1 MKKEARIPTIL
12 GLLLLIVS
20 LFGGVYLSSRN
31 QNLSSKANS
40 DCKPQNPQVTNIT
53 HNSAEISY
61 FTQTECASVLKIDK
75 RTITNHFASTS
86 PKSKTHYF
94 IINGLKEKNNYI
106 YSVISEGNTYT
117 NQSYSFTTASKP
129 IGNIPTSNLAW
140 GRVFNS
146 DQTPASNAIVYL
158 NIPGASPLSSPV
170 TENGYWN
177 ISLAISFNAD
187 KNNWFSLSTD
197 TQEDIVVISSDG
209 QTTQITSHSSRNNP
223 VPDII
228 IGQNSFSD
236 TKPVSQQTTG
246 QLDQYDLSPA
256 TKNLEIFNPT
266 ENETLSTQK
275 PEFFGSAP
283 SSAKVIIK
291 VESPQTINSETTSS
305 SDGTWKWSPP
315 SNLSPGQ
322 HTITVSTQDPATGVW
337 QTITRQFVVLAAD
350 TDSSLAFSS
359 SSSATPVVS
368 TPTSVPVVTKT
379 LTPTLIPTK
388 APIATLAPTLKPSP
402 IPTVVTEMP
411 VAGNSSPTILFLL
424 FSFPLIALSLHLFTK
439 SGKFN

>member
-12 GLLLLIVS
+12 GLLLLIIS
-20 LFGGVYLSSRN
+20 LFGGVYLTSRN
-31 QNLSSKANS
+31 QNLSSRANS

-61 FTQTECASVLKIDK
+61 FTQAECSSVLKVDN
-75 RTITNHFASTS
+75 RTINSHFSS
-86 PKSKTHYF
+86 SSSKSKTHYF
-94 IINGLKEKNNYI
+94 LINGLKEKANYI
-106 YSVISEGNTYT
+106 YSVISDGNTYT
-117 NQSYSFTTASKP
+117 NQNYTFTTATKP

-140 GRVFNS
+140 GRVFNPDMS
-146 DQTPASNAIVYL
+146 SASNAIVYL

-177 ISLAISFNAD
+177 ISLAISFNSD

-236 TKPVSQQTTG
+236 SQPLNQPTTG
-246 QLDQYDLSPA
+246 QLDQYDLNPA
-256 TKNLEIFNPT
+256 PKKLEIINPSD
-266 ENETLSTQK
+266 NETLSTQK

-283 SSAKVIIK
+283 SSSKVIIK

-305 SDGTWKWSPP
+305 SDGTWSWSPP
-315 SNLSPGQ
+315 SDLTPGE
-322 HTITVSTQDPATGVW
+322 HTITVSSQDPSTGIW
-337 QTITRQFVVLAAD
+337 QTVTRQFVVLAAD
-350 TDSSLAFSS
+350 TDSPLAFSS

-368 TPTSVPVVTKT
+368 APT
-379 LTPTLIPTK
+379 LTPTSLPTQ
-388 APIATLAPTLKPSP
+388 APVTTLAPTIKPSP
-402 IPTVVTEMP
+402 IPTVSQMP

>member
-20 LFGGVYLSSRN
+20 LFGGVYLTSRN

-40 DCKPQNPQVTNIT
+40 DCKPQNPQVANIT
-53 HNSAEISY
+53 HNSVEISY
-61 FTQTECASVLKIDK
+61 FTQSECSSVLKIDTQ
-75 RTITNHFASTS
+75 TITNHFSSTS
-86 PKSKTHYF
+86 SKSKTHYF
-94 IINGLKEKNNYI
+94 IINGLNEKTKYI

-117 NQSYSFTTASKP
+117 NQNYSFTTASKP

-140 GRVFNS
+140 GRVFNPDLS
-146 DQTPASNAIVYL
+146 PASDAIVYL

-170 TENGYWN
+170 TKNGYWN

-197 TQEDIVVISSDG
+197 TQEDIVVISADAV
-209 QTTQITSHSSRNNP
+209 TTQITSHSSRNNP
-223 VPDII
+223 VPDIV
-228 IGQNSFSD
+228 IGQNSFSESNSL
-236 TKPVSQQTTG
+236 SQPTTG
-246 QLDQYDLSPA
+246 QLDQFDLDPA
-256 TKNLEIFNPT
+256 SKKLEIINPSD
-266 ENETLSTQK
+266 NETLSTQK

-283 SSAKVIIK
+283 SSSKVIIK
-291 VESPQTINSETTSS
+291 VESPETINSETTSTS
-305 SDGTWKWSPP
+305 NGTWSWSPP
-315 SNLSPGQ
+315 SNLAPGQ
-322 HTITVSTQDPATGVW
+322 HTITVSAQNPTTGVW

-350 TDSSLAFSS
+350 SDSPLAFSS
-359 SSSATPVVS
+359 SSSATPIVS
-368 TPTSVPVVTKT
+368 TPTSVPTVTKT
-379 LTPTLIPTK
+379 LTPTTSLSTQSLVTTLTPTS
-388 APIATLAPTLKPSP
+388 KPSP
-402 IPTVVTEMP
+402 IPTISQMP

>member
-20 LFGGVYLSSRN
+20 LFGGVYLTSRN

-40 DCKPQNPQVTNIT
+40 DCKPQNPQITNIT

-61 FTQTECASVLKIDK
+61 FTQAECSSVLKVDN
-75 RTITNHFASTS
+75 RTISNHFSS
-86 PKSKTHYF
+86 KSSKSKTHYF
-94 IINGLKEKNNYI
+94 FINDLKEKTNYI
-106 YSVISEGNTYT
+106 YSVISDGNTYT
-117 NQSYSFTTASKP
+117 NQNYNFTTATKP

-140 GRVFNS
+140 GRVFNPDMS
-146 DQTPASNAIVYL
+146 PASNAIVYL

-187 KNNWFSLSTD
+187 KNNWFSLSAD
-197 TQEDIVVISSDG
+197 TQEDIVVISADG

-236 TKPVSQQTTG
+236 SPPLSQPAIG

-256 TKNLEIFNPT
+256 PKSLEIINPT
-266 ENETLSTQK
+266 DNETLSTQK

-283 SSAKVIIK
+283 ASSKVIIK
-291 VESPQTINSETTSS
+291 VESPETINSETTSS
-305 SDGTWKWSPP
+305 SDGTWKWTPP

-322 HTITVSTQDPATGVW
+322 HSITVSTQDPSTGIW
-337 QTITRQFVVLAAD
+337 QTVTRQFIVLAAE
-350 TDSSLAFSS
+350 TDSPLAFSS

-368 TPTSVPVVTKT
+368 TPTLNPT
-379 LTPTLIPTK
+379 LTSTPTSLPTPS
-388 APIATLAPTLKPSP
+388 PIVTLAPTTKPSP
-402 IPTVVTEMP
+402 IPTVVSEMP
-411 VAGNSSPTILFLL
+411 VAGNSSPTLLFLL
-424 FSFPLIALSLHLFTK
+424 FSFPLITLSLHLFTK

>member
-20 LFGGVYLSSRN
+20 LFGGVYLTSRN

-61 FTQTECASVLKIDK
+61 FTQAECSSVLKVDN
-75 RTITNHFASTS
+75 RTINSHFSS
-86 PKSKTHYF
+86 SSSKSKTHYF
-94 IINGLKEKNNYI
+94 IINGLKEKANYI
-106 YSVISEGNTYT
+106 YSVISDGNTYT
-117 NQSYSFTTASKP
+117 NQEYSFTTASKP

-140 GRVFNS
+140 GRVFNPDLS
-146 DQTPASNAIVYL
+146 PASNAIVYL

-170 TENGYWN
+170 TQNGYWN

-197 TQEDIVVISSDG
+197 TQEDIVVISADG
-209 QTTQITSHSSRNNP
+209 QTTQITSNSSRNNP

-236 TKPVSQQTTG
+236 TQSLSQPTTG
-246 QLDQYDLSPA
+246 QLDQYDLTPA
-256 TKNLEIFNPT
+256 SKNLEIFNPSD
-266 ENETLSTQK
+266 NETLSTQK

-283 SSAKVIIK
+283 SSSKVIIK
-291 VESPQTINSETTSS
+291 VESPETINSETTST
-305 SDGTWKWSPP
+305 SDGTWNWSPP
-315 SNLSPGQ
+315 SNLSPGE

-337 QTITRQFVVLAAD
+337 QTVVRRFVVLAAD
-350 TDSSLAFSS
+350 SDSPLAFSS
-359 SSSATPVVS
+359 SSSATPVSS
-368 TPTSVPVVTKT
+368 TPTSVPLIAQA
-379 LTPTLIPTK
+379 LTPTSLPTQ
-388 APIATLAPTLKPSP
+388 APIATLAPTAILSP
-402 IPTVVTEMP
+402 VPTVSQMP

-424 FSFPLIALSLHLFTK
+424 FSFPLFALSLHLFTK

>member
-12 GLLLLIVS
+12 GTLLLVVS
-20 LFGGVYLSSRN
+20 LFGGVYLTSRN

-61 FTQTECASVLKIDK
+61 FTQGECSSVLKVDN
-75 RTITNHFASTS
+75 RTITNHFSSTS

-94 IINGLKEKNNYI
+94 TINGLKEKANYL

-117 NQSYSFTTASKP
+117 HQNYSFTTATKP

-140 GRVFNS
+140 GRVFNPDMS
-146 DQTPASNAIVYL
+146 PASNAIVYL

-170 TENGYWN
+170 TQNGYWN
-177 ISLAISFNAD
+177 ISLAISFNSD

-197 TQEDIVVISSDG
+197 TQEDVVVISADG
-209 QTTQITSHSSRNNP
+209 VTTQITSNSSRNNP

-228 IGQNSFSD
+228 IGQNSFSESESL
-236 TKPVSQQTTG
+236 SQPATG
-246 QLDQYDLSPA
+246 QLDQYDLNPSS
-256 TKNLEIFNPT
+256 KNLEIHNPSD
-266 ENETLSTQK
+266 NETLSTQK

-283 SSAKVIIK
+283 SSSKIIIK
-291 VESPQTINSETTSS
+291 VESPETINSETTST
-305 SDGTWKWSPP
+305 SDGNWSWSPS
-315 SNLSPGQ
+315 SNLTPGE
-322 HTITVSTQDPATGVW
+322 HTITVSTQNPSTGIW
-337 QTITRQFVVLAAD
+337 QTVTRRFVVLAAD
-350 TDSSLAFSS
+350 TDSPLAFSS
-359 SSSATPVVS
+359 SSSATPVAS
-368 TPTSVPVVTKT
+368 TPTSVPPIAQA
-379 LTPTLIPTK
+379 LTPTSLPTQV
-388 APIATLAPTLKPSP
+388 PVATLAPTTILSPSP
-402 IPTVVTEMP
+402 TTSQMP

-424 FSFPLIALSLHLFTK
+424 FSLPLIALSLHLFTK